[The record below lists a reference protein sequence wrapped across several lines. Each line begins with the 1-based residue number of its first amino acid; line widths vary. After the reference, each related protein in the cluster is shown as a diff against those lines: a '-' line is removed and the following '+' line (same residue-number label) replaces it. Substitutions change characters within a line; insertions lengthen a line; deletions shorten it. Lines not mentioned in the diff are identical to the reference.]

1 MDTFPSNIDKSSQA
15 STTNND
21 WYTQQGLIVESITP
35 PLPSQNDT
43 QPEYISSLDNFHET
57 NSIIIITTKTY
68 SNSSFISYLFNC
80 FSHFIHHSII
90 YIDDP
95 INNYQHPT
103 TSNIS
108 YLICL
113 DHFDSNIKQIL
124 NSTILNNLTAHI
136 NYLFLV
142 LNAPSHEL
150 VKHFYSTV
158 MDQRTILILH
168 YHSTFDNEPLL
179 LCSGNRTTYEM
190 IRSTLLK
197 YLCSKVKYIESDEE
211 QLYSAYCISS
221 MIQSTNILNHFVD
234 EQIQKTLNEKFDQN
248 FLENNSNVINE
259 LFPRLSI
266 DKNSNENTLLDFV
279 HQSNEDLLQNKSK
292 QSTIMNNLF
301 ENGSIKTPMPP
312 PIHQYYLENILHE
325 N

>member
-1 MDTFPSNIDKSSQA
+1 
-15 STTNND
+15 
-21 WYTQQGLIVESITP
+21 
-35 PLPSQNDT
+35 
-43 QPEYISSLDNFHET
+43 
-57 NSIIIITTKTY
+57 
-68 SNSSFISYLFNC
+68 
-80 FSHFIHHSII
+80 
-90 YIDDP
+90 
-95 INNYQHPT
+95 
-103 TSNIS
+103 
-108 YLICL
+108 
-113 DHFDSNIKQIL
+113 
-124 NSTILNNLTAHI
+124 
-136 NYLFLV
+136 
-142 LNAPSHEL
+142 
-150 VKHFYSTV
+150 